1 MGWVSGDRLAR
12 VFEDRIDHV
21 DVGLIGGR
29 VTRAATDFGAVVIDS
44 ETELPGARRKD
55 TAPEMAIAV
64 LQPYNVCAQCRH
76 GGNEVPGQ
84 PYRNG
89 HSVCNVQAAA
99 ATLGQLLTV
108 IDVGADSHMAS
119 GNAVLECN
127 GFEPKEEGV

>member
-1 MGWVSGDRLAR
+1 MTWGVRIVSAHHPR
-12 VFEDRIDHV
+12 DHEV
-21 DVGLIGGR
+21 N
-29 VTRAATDFGAVVIDS
+29 
-44 ETELPGARRKD
+44 
-55 TAPEMAIAV
+55 
-64 LQPYNVCAQCRH
+64 QPYNVCGQCRH

-127 GFEPKEEGV
+127 GFEPKEESAP